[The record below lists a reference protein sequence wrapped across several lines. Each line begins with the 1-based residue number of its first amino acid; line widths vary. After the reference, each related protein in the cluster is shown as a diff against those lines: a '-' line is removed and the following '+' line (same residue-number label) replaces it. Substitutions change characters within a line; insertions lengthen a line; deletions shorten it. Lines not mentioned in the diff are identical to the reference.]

1 MINFIVWLLVGAL
14 IGWLASMVMRTDA
27 QQGGLLNIVVGIV
40 GAMLGG
46 FLLPL
51 LGFGGSNINNNDFSV
66 SGLLVAFVGAII
78 LLAIVTL
85 MQRGRVR

>member
-27 QQGGLLNIVVGIV
+27 QQGGLLNIIVGII

-46 FLLPL
+46 FLVPL
-51 LGFGGSNINNNDFSV
+51 LGFGGSNINNNDFSL
-66 SGLLVAFVGAII
+66 SGLLVAFIGAII
-78 LLAIVTL
+78 LLAIVNL
-85 MQRGRVR
+85 VQRGRVR

>member
-51 LGFGGSNINNNDFSV
+51 LGFGGSTINNNDFSV
-66 SGLLVAFVGAII
+66 SGLFVAFVGAVI
-78 LLAIVTL
+78 LLAIVNL
-85 MQRGRVR
+85 AQRGRVR